1 MVSLGLVIGAV
12 LVTGFVLRRLSPSL
26 RQAGT
31 LLKPVTQIAVGPKE
45 KVAVIQFQGEL
56 LVIGITAHQV
66 SLLTKGIAELTTP
79 EARATTEKDLL
90 NRWLSRLKPSDA
102 AGKQVEER
110 LADDCRNR
118 SGRLC
123 TPLPVRVRCRRF
135 NDFADK
141 PT

>member
-110 LADDCRNR
+110 
-118 SGRLC
+118 
-123 TPLPVRVRCRRF
+123 
-135 NDFADK
+135 K
-141 PT
+141 